1 MNWLYNN
8 YPDLIPEQYSGMLP
22 FYSEDMRK
30 VLKNINSKGA
40 EPMPEKFNKLIS
52 APSIQ
57 QSKGTDGGKL
67 AYVVTKDL
75 VNIINTST
83 LIDKFRKTVLEL
95 LDENFIQIFSRIIS
109 KKLVTKVLW
118 PGKVDGNVVLHTKM
132 SPGSPGDAGLSF
144 KVTD

>member
-1 MNWLYNN
+1 
-8 YPDLIPEQYSGMLP
+8 
-22 FYSEDMRK
+22 
-30 VLKNINSKGA
+30 
-40 EPMPEKFNKLIS
+40 MPEKFNKLIS

-118 PGKVDGNVVLHTKM
+118 PGKVDGNVALHTKM